1 MKSKRRKRVIASVL
15 CMVLMLSTGMSTLA
29 EADAGTV
36 PAVEATT
43 AAQATAQ
50 ETKSTST
57 DAQTAEMETQTQTE
71 TETQTETKQTEEAAQ
86 TEQEETTAAQPTEEA
101 SGGETTQTETDQTA
115 QNTQDQTT
123 SAETSGTEAQN
134 EAVETQPKE
143 TETTTQTEET
153 QETKE
158 EAGVSPAFSAS
169 VEAED
174 KSATVY
180 ISAEEGVF
188 PEGTT
193 VIAKRIDGTA
203 KEYEQVEESLEKE
216 TEKSKK
222 DVLDFV
228 AYDITFC
235 DAEGNEIEPKGEVQV
250 SIEFHDMELGGATKE
265 DSAVS
270 VIHVKDDF
278 STETVQSDVDITG
291 EQLKQVKFQ
300 AEEFSIYAVTVEGI
314 IERYTNEI
322 QVGDYANIE
331 FWDKEIDGGTQDINF
346 QETNRLEEDDRGV
359 CIQVFIDDGRR
370 FDEKYKITSPDSDA
384 FSENQINMQ
393 TTVQLGE
400 GYWLA
405 QACRW
410 QKANEADYSTFG
422 GSGSTGPNQ
431 AGTSREWNVLKI
443 YLTTKNPNNPCT
455 TKAAGKDGTKDI
467 LVDLYNYNTDIYNE
481 YVGLN
486 SGNLLLRSA
495 WGNYKADYYKNIG
508 GAWNISCGKTGICY
522 GLASMTNEN
531 IKFAKNA
538 AFFDTAFDTA
548 KTTKDI
554 GTKYSDVN
562 FKFLYDAETNEYSYN
577 SETNHVHF
585 DESTNTITQYNGS
598 GPKTLSDGTDF
609 QKSGFF
615 PFTDEND
622 NMTDY
627 GFGMRMDVDFLL
639 SNYGTLEGTEDG
651 TPMTFHFSGDD
662 DVWVF
667 IDGELVLDLGGL
679 HSRRGGTIDFHNK
692 KVTYDAVTYE
702 DNNGDPVTE
711 NVTAV
716 GGGNAPNL
724 TDFWE
729 KLETGEHTLTMYY
742 LERGGNDSN
751 CEIKFNLLVV
761 NRQGTLDFEKQDG
774 EEKPLEGAVF
784 GLYENQEQI
793 NNETPIKE
801 ARSDSDGNVTF
812 DISDL
817 QNGDYL
823 LKEIAAP
830 FGYIVDSNTYK
841 VTVTETQKGT
851 DITVNGTI
859 TDGYNNEVSAITNKK
874 RTTGGGTTTVRVE
887 KEWGTDVTEDQ
898 KVPVTVTLKGD
909 NEIVPSAIA
918 KENPVTLGKPDWS
931 HTWENLP
938 GSIDYT
944 VEEAPVAGF
953 EAEVSTDTAYS
964 LNNDFV
970 RFEPE
975 STKEYQLGGN
985 GIILIKKGNQGYLWT
1000 DKVISTQDQ
1009 KAIISALE
1017 ELSRNSD
1024 VLNGIGSALTNP
1036 KFGYGDYEF
1045 DGGLK
1050 FEYNEEKGTV
1060 QFTVSGSSGKS
1071 LFWAGT
1077 YNETRRITITNSKV
1091 DVTDIPVEKVWGE
1104 SVGDGEEQE
1113 VTIGLYR
1120 GDVKID
1126 TISLTGNPDWKGV
1139 FEEVPYWDQGTG
1151 EKIQY
1156 TVKEISIGD
1165 KPVEQTDFQVTVT
1178 ENPDGSFTVT
1188 NEKLKPWQIL
1198 KVSASDNITPL
1209 KEAIFKLEKDEP
1221 NSAIYYGKTGENGI
1235 VVWYTDRDCT
1245 EANKLEGAIP
1255 IGNYQLSE
1263 IQAPSGYAVSSI
1275 TWTVGVASGGV
1286 TITEQDGGNLKG
1298 EEIGGVLTFTIANE
1312 AVYSLPSSGGPGIFL
1327 YTIGGVLLLMAG
1339 SLILYKMK
1347 REEVLKK

>member
-15 CMVLMLSTGMSTLA
+15 CMVLMLSTGISTLA

-36 PAVEATT
+36 PAVEETT
-43 AAQATAQ
+43 AAQTTAQ

-57 DAQTAEMETQTQTE
+57 DAQTAETETQTQTE

-86 TEQEETTAAQPTEEA
+86 TQPEETTAAQPTEEA

-123 SAETSGTEAQN
+123 SAETSGTETQN
-134 EAVETQPKE
+134 EAVETQPEE
-143 TETTTQTEET
+143 TETTTPTEET

-158 EAGVSPAFSAS
+158 ETSVSPAFSVS

-193 VIAKRIDGTA
+193 VTAKRIDGTA
-203 KEYEQVEESLEKE
+203 KEYEQVEKSLNSEIA
-216 TEKSKK
+216 KSNK

-228 AYDITFC
+228 AYDITFH
-235 DAEGNEIEPKGEVQV
+235 DVEGNEIEPEGEVQV
-250 SIEFHDMELGGATKE
+250 SIEFHNMELGGASKE
-265 DSAVS
+265 DSTVS

-278 STETVQSDVDITG
+278 STETVQSDVDLTG
-291 EQLKQVKFQ
+291 EQLKQVEFK
-300 AEEFSIYAVTVEGI
+300 AEKFSIYAVTVNGI
-314 IERYTNEI
+314 VERYRNEI

-331 FWDKEIDGGTQDINF
+331 FWDKEIDGGTQKINF
-346 QETNRLEEDDRGV
+346 NEAYQLDQDDIGV
-359 CIQVFIDDGRR
+359 SIQVIINGDKR
-370 FDEKYKITSPDSDA
+370 FDKKYKITSPNSNEFGND
-384 FSENQINMQ
+384 QISMQ
-393 TTVQLGE
+393 TTVQPGE

-410 QKANEADYSTFG
+410 QKANENEYSIFG
-422 GSGSTGPNQ
+422 GSGSTGPNK
-431 AGTSREWNVLKI
+431 AGDKKQWNILTI
-443 YLTTKNPNNPCT
+443 YLTKDNPNKSCT
-455 TKAAGKDGTKDI
+455 SEVEGENGTKDI

-481 YVGLN
+481 YVGLD
-486 SGNLLLRSA
+486 SDSLLLRSA
-495 WGNYKADYYKNIG
+495 WGNYKADYYENIG

-531 IKFAKNA
+531 IKFAKKA

-548 KTTKDI
+548 KATRDI

-562 FKFLYDAETNEYSYN
+562 FKFLYNEDTNEYSYN
-577 SETNHVHF
+577 SEENHVHF
-585 DESTNTITQYNGS
+585 DKSTKTITQYSGS

-615 PFTDEND
+615 PFTDEDD

-639 SNYGTLEGTEDG
+639 NKNGTLDGNEDG
-651 TPMTFHFSGDD
+651 EAMQFSFSGDD

-667 IDGELVLDLGGL
+667 IDGQLALDLGGL
-679 HSRRGGTIDFHNK
+679 HSRRGGTIDFK
-692 KVTYDAVTYE
+692 TGTVTYDRVQNE
-702 DNNGDPVTE
+702 DGQYVSPTPVDGSGSCPDTE
-711 NVTAV
+711 F
-716 GGGNAPNL
+716 L
-724 TDFWE
+724 HD
-729 KLETGEHTLTMYY
+729 LEPGTHTLTMYY

-761 NRQGTLDFEKQDG
+761 NRQGTLNFQKQDENG
-774 EEKPLEGAVF
+774 TALEGALF
-784 GLYENQEQI
+784 GLYETTDDIE
-793 NNETPIKE
+793 NENPIQE
-801 ARSDSDGNVTF
+801 ARSDANGNVTF
-812 DISDL
+812 DISNL
-817 QNGDYL
+817 QKDTIYYM
-823 LKEIAAP
+823 KEIAAP
-830 FGYIVDSNTYK
+830 FGYIAGSKTYT
-841 VTVTETQKGT
+841 VTVGETQNGT
-851 DITVNGTI
+851 DITVNGVITGENNQTVSTI
-859 TDGYNNEVSAITNKK
+859 KNAK
-874 RTTGGGTTTVRVE
+874 RTTGGGTTTVTVE
-887 KEWGTDVTEDQ
+887 KEWKTGVTNDQ
-898 KVPVTVTLKGD
+898 KVPVTVILKG
-909 NEIVPSAIA
+909 NNQTVSEEIA
-918 KENPVTLGKPDWS
+918 KENPVTLEKPDWNY
-931 HTWENLP
+931 TWEDLP

-944 VEEAPVAGF
+944 VEEKPVVGF
-953 EAEVSTDTAYS
+953 EAEVSTDTTYS
-964 LNNDFV
+964 LNNDFD

-975 STKEYQLGGN
+975 SIKEYQLGGN
-985 GIILIKKGNQGYLWT
+985 GIILIKKGNQGYIWT

-1009 KAIISALE
+1009 EAIISALE
-1017 ELSRNSD
+1017 ELSGNSD

-1036 KFGYGDYEF
+1036 KFGYGDCEF

-1060 QFTVSGSSGKS
+1060 QFTVGTSSGRS

-1077 YNETRRITITNSKV
+1077 YNETRTITITNNKDDS
-1091 DVTDIPVEKVWGE
+1091 TNIPVEKNWGN
-1104 SVGDGEEQE
+1104 SVGNTEKQSVKIGLFNGDKLVKE
-1113 VTIGLYR
+1113 VTLT
-1120 GDVKID
+1120 D
-1126 TISLTGNPDWKGV
+1126 TTEWKGV
-1139 FEEVPYWDQGTG
+1139 FNDVPYWDDNGA
-1151 EKIQY
+1151 KIQY

-1165 KPVEQTDFQVTVT
+1165 TAVEDTDFQVTVT

-1198 KVSASDNITPL
+1198 KVSASDNTTPL
-1209 KEAIFKLEKDEP
+1209 KDAIFKLEKDGP
-1221 NSAIYYGKTGENGI
+1221 NSTTYYGKTGEKGI
-1235 VVWYTDRDCT
+1235 VVWYTDRDCVDS
-1245 EANKLEGAIP
+1245 NKLEGAIP
-1255 IGNYQLSE
+1255 IGTYQLSE

-1275 TWTVGVASGGV
+1275 TWTVEVASRGV
-1286 TITEQDGGNLKG
+1286 TITELGNDQELEG
-1298 EEIGGVLTFTIANE
+1298 EAINGVLTFKIANE

-1347 REEVLKK
+1347 RGEVLKK